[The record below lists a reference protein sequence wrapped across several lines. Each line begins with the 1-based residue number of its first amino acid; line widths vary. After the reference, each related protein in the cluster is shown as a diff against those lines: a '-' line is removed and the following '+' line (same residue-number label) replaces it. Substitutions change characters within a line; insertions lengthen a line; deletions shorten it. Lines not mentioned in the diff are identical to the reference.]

1 MISAAAQ
8 MKYLSTQGLEPDV
21 AALESKSNRI
31 FSPAVLLRP
40 FTTLSALSCNKLM
53 CFGSDAASFTVK
65 VNSIQSSSSH
75 SLMKPPSHAGP
86 SIGFAQS
93 KISSS
98 SPHQKS
104 HILIFGPR
112 FYFCKKRRNLWN
124 CQAFRKCWFWRMA
137 MMSPIWE
144 VGGDP
149 LKIYS
154 FQPSVRS
161 PLTFH
166 QRTIKKTVIC
176 CPSVKTAGWR
186 SLVLTLFSQQ
196 FLKLGEDDVKL
207 RNCTSCPMPPSR
219 STFFFFKERV
229 STLLS

>member
-1 MISAAAQ
+1 MFWIGCSQLHSESQFYSVLQQSFTNEAAQ
-8 MKYLSTQGLEPDV
+8 SCWTVHWLCPKQNLFFLPTPEITYSHLWANLYLTGWSY
-21 AALESKSNRI
+21 AAVVSK
-31 FSPAVLLRP
+31 
-40 FTTLSALSCNKLM
+40 
-53 CFGSDAASFTVK
+53 
-65 VNSIQSSSSH
+65 
-75 SLMKPPSHAGP
+75 
-86 SIGFAQS
+86 
-93 KISSS
+93 
-98 SPHQKS
+98 
-104 HILIFGPR
+104 R

-219 STFFFFKERV
+219 STFFFFLKKGFQHCSPRTKNIE
-229 STLLS
+229 

>member
-1 MISAAAQ
+1 MWQHLSPSPTGFSHQQSFSGLSPHSLLCLATNWTMSWDVFWIGRSQLHSESQFYSVLQQSFTNEAAQ
-8 MKYLSTQGLEPDV
+8 SCWTVHWLCPKQNLFFLPTPEITYSHLWANLYLTGWSY
-21 AALESKSNRI
+21 AAVVSK
-31 FSPAVLLRP
+31 
-40 FTTLSALSCNKLM
+40 
-53 CFGSDAASFTVK
+53 
-65 VNSIQSSSSH
+65 
-75 SLMKPPSHAGP
+75 
-86 SIGFAQS
+86 
-93 KISSS
+93 
-98 SPHQKS
+98 
-104 HILIFGPR
+104 R

-124 CQAFRKCWFWRMA
+124 CKGFCKYWFWRMA

-219 STFFFFKERV
+219 STFFFF
-229 STLLS
+229 